1 MYVRTCAY
9 VNVICVQHTC
19 EHMHASKDADVSS
32 WAVADIPS
40 IMKYIYIDMYVNI
53 YKNVRIHVYMYKHAR
68 V

>member
-1 MYVRTCAY
+1 
-9 VNVICVQHTC
+9 
-19 EHMHASKDADVSS
+19 MHVSKDADVSS